1 MHRVFTLSAALAAL
15 ATPALAQSTPT
26 PQTVASFYGPM
37 PTGVSV
43 SHRGRIFV
51 NFPRWGDKVPY
62 TVAEVKNGMTVPYPD
77 LAHNQ
82 IDRHDV
88 FNHLVSV
95 QSIVVDPKDRLWILD
110 TGSIKFGPTQYG
122 GPKLVGVNLATNKIF
137 KVIYFPRSVV
147 PSTSYLNDVRF
158 DLRRGQG
165 GLAFITDSGE
175 HSPNGIVIADLGTG
189 QSWRRLAFDPTVRAE
204 PHFLPIVEGKPLKN
218 RPKNAP
224 ESFLKL
230 GSDGIAISAD
240 GKRLFYCPLASRRLY
255 SVSVDALIDRKRSN
269 AQVTETVKDEGEKGT
284 SDGLETDAAGNVYAT
299 DYEHHQIKRG
309 KPGGP
314 YETFVVS
321 PRVYDWPD
329 TMSLATNGYLYW
341 TANELQRQANY
352 HRGADLRRKPYLML
366 RVKTD
371 SKPVLLK

>member
-1 MHRVFTLSAALAAL
+1 MHRLVSLVAACGALASQ
-15 ATPALAQSTPT
+15 ALAQSTPT
-26 PQTVASFYGPM
+26 PQVVASFYGPM

-62 TVAEVKNGMTVPYPD
+62 TVAELKNSKTVPYPD
-77 LAHNQ
+77 LAHNRL
-82 IDRHDV
+82 DRNDIFH
-88 FNHLVSV
+88 HLVSV

-110 TGSIKFGPTQYG
+110 TGSIKFGPTRYG
-122 GPKLVGVNLATNKIF
+122 GPKLVGVNLATNKVF
-137 KVIYFPRSVV
+137 KTIYFPRAVV

-158 DLRRGQG
+158 DLRRGKG
-165 GLAFITDSGE
+165 GTAFITDSGE
-175 HSPNGIVIADLGTG
+175 HGPNGIVIVDLGTG
-189 QSWRRLAFDPTVRAE
+189 KSWRRLAFDPSVRAE
-204 PHFLPIVEGKPLKN
+204 PRFLPIVEGLPLKN
-218 RPKNAP
+218 RPKKAP
-224 ESFLKL
+224 ESYLKL
-230 GSDGIAISAD
+230 GSDGIAISAN
-240 GKRLFYCPLASRRLY
+240 GRRLFYCPLASRHLY
-255 SVSVDALIDRKRSN
+255 SVSVDALLDRKQSN
-269 AQVTETVKDEGEKGT
+269 AQVTGTVKDEGEKGA
-284 SDGLETDAAGNVYAT
+284 SDGLESDAEGNIYAT

-352 HRGADLRRKPYLML
+352 HHGVDLRRKPYLLL

-371 SKPVLLK
+371 ARPVLLK

>member
-1 MHRVFTLSAALAAL
+1 MKRLASFVAACGAL
-15 ATPALAQSTPT
+15 GAPAMAQSTPA

-43 SHRGRIFV
+43 SQTGRIFV

-62 TVAEVKNGMTVPYPD
+62 TVAEVKGGKTVPYPD

-82 IDRHDV
+82 IDPHDV

-95 QSIVVDPKDRLWILD
+95 QSIVVDPRNRLWLLD
-110 TGSIKFGPTQYG
+110 TGSVKFGPTRLG
-122 GPKLVGVNLATNKIF
+122 GPKLVGVNLANNQIF
-137 KVIYFPRSVV
+137 KVIYFPRDVV

-158 DLRRGQG
+158 DLRRGKG

-175 HSPNGIVIADLGTG
+175 HGPNGIVIADLGSG
-189 QSWRRLAFDPTVRAE
+189 KSWRRLAFDPTVRPE
-204 PHFLPIVEGKPLKN
+204 PRFLPIVEGMPVKN

-230 GSDGIAISAD
+230 GSDGIAISHD

-255 SVSVDALIDRKRSN
+255 SVSIDALIDRKLSN
-269 AQVTETVKDEGEKGT
+269 PQVTETVKDEGEKGA

-299 DYEHHQIKRG
+299 DYEHHLIKRG
-309 KPGGP
+309 IPGGP

-329 TMSLATNGYLYW
+329 TLSLARNGYLYW
-341 TANELQRQANY
+341 TANQLQRQANY
-352 HRGADLRRKPYLML
+352 HRGADLRRKPYLLL

-371 SKPVLLK
+371 AQPVLLK